1 MKKCLII
8 SNLSDTVYL
17 FLKPLISILKE
28 YKYEIYI
35 ICGKGKYINQIYEI
49 SNNIYEFEFKKID
62 KKYLF
67 NLYKIIKKT
76 NVDIVI
82 TNDPK
87 ASFFGRIISRIVG
100 IKKIVYYCHGLP
112 FASHSNIYEKI
123 IYFGLE
129 YIASF
134 FTTHNIVMNKYDYH
148 ILKKINKKTYHIN
161 GVGVETSLFDY
172 KIRNIES
179 NKKNIIFIGRLIK
192 RKGIFEFLEIAKNER
207 GKKYNFLIY
216 GDGDDNIKDKIY
228 KFTKK
233 TNNISYVGY
242 KNYINEIFENAFIF
256 LFPSKYTEGIP
267 RVIMESM
274 LYGVPVI
281 ASKIRGNKDI
291 VKNGYNGYLFEFN
304 NNYIEHIYSLI
315 DKIDSDEKQRRYIIK
330 NAKKCIYDK
339 YSTEMIKKEYKY
351 IISKIEKS

>member
-1 MKKCLII
+1 
-8 SNLSDTVYL
+8 
-17 FLKPLISILKE
+17 
-28 YKYEIYI
+28 
-35 ICGKGKYINQIYEI
+35 
-49 SNNIYEFEFKKID
+49 
-62 KKYLF
+62 
-67 NLYKIIKKT
+67 
-76 NVDIVI
+76 
-82 TNDPK
+82 
-87 ASFFGRIISRIVG
+87 
-100 IKKIVYYCHGLP
+100 
-112 FASHSNIYEKI
+112 
-123 IYFGLE
+123 
-129 YIASF
+129 
-134 FTTHNIVMNKYDYH
+134 MNKYDYH